1 MQSFYRPA
9 EDSKFNGKHAM
20 TDVSEQSG
28 RQQSLSNR
36 VVYFLALVFVTM
48 GVVNSTPLI
57 PGWDDLW
64 STLSGIKNLK
74 TRSFSTEWFY
84 PLVFFIMMLIVA
96 LKHSMWREWRG
107 TSRAWFGAFM
117 DIALV
122 FAAATVSFTYLIE
135 IDSVCLIDAFN
146 GERARIIAET
156 LRAEIEFAQMM
167 GLPAPDTVED
177 PKCVNTTGVWLVVIM
192 GLSILIFL
200 GYNIKVWGL
209 PLVAVAIVVALYT
222 IGTVF
227 VWYFHGP
234 DDINKYLMT
243 KLGGEPR
250 TFLDGIPNVH
260 DALVNNASGLLG
272 RFMHVIM
279 NLVFPY
285 IILGSLFGKSA
296 GGQTLIKLA
305 FRWTRKLRG
314 GPAHAAILS
323 SAMFGTI
330 SGGPVVNVLST
341 GVLTIPM
348 MIKRGFSKVFAG
360 GMEAAASSGGS
371 IMPPV
376 MGVAAFILAAMA
388 GVPYRDVIVAATLPA
403 IAYFLCLFLSAS
415 FQSRK
420 QGIEA
425 YGELTEEMRLSREDI
440 LHLLQ
445 IVLPIALIFLLLL
458 TPKDLVGCG
467 LISAALGAD
476 AVMQGDRC
484 VVTSLPWILQIFQ
497 NAAGDASATGWWATA
512 LVMVLLF
519 LDKKFRAK
527 PRMILDALAEAGI
540 TISTLYL
547 MLLAVTVIDVCLNF
561 TGLSKFVAIDVL
573 RFLLAIDLGSGSVWF
588 QFIALVITMLL
599 AILLGMGMPAVPAYI
614 NVVLLMGPLLVGL
627 GIATFTAHMF
637 IFYFAIASAITPP
650 VALAAFAASTIT
662 KAEPMATGFSA
673 VRSGI
678 VMFIIPFVF
687 AFYPEILLI
696 EQALID
702 PSSPSGAPLSGYEN
716 GVQFSALMWLLTRLV
731 LALYLIASALAAYDA
746 KALSPIEIALR
757 LVAAATVL
765 MRPELVQF
773 TAIAFALALLAWH
786 HLGARRPALI

>member
-1 MQSFYRPA
+1 M
-9 EDSKFNGKHAM
+9 
-20 TDVSEQSG
+20 SETPDRETSAP
-28 RQQSLSNR
+28 SLQNR
-36 VVYFLALVFVTM
+36 AVYLLALIFVFM

-57 PGWDDLW
+57 PGWDDFW
-64 STLSGIKNLK
+64 RGITGVEDLK
-74 TRSFSTEWFY
+74 THAFSTEWFY
-84 PLVFFIMMLIVA
+84 PIVFFIMMAIVA

-107 TSRAWFGAFM
+107 TPRAWFGAFM

-122 FAAATVSFTYLIE
+122 VSAAAISLTYLIE
-135 IDSVCLIDAFN
+135 IDSVCLIDSFT
-146 GERARIIAET
+146 GERARIMAET
-156 LRAEIEFAQMM
+156 LKAEIEFAETM
-167 GLPAPDTVED
+167 GLPIPDTVED
-177 PKCVNTTGVWLVVIM
+177 PKCVATTGVWLVLIV
-192 GLSILIFL
+192 GASILVFL
-200 GYNIKVWGL
+200 GYNVKVWGL
-209 PLVAVAIVVALYT
+209 PLVLVSIVIALYT
-222 IGTVF
+222 IATVL

-234 DDINKYLMT
+234 EDINKYLMT

-250 TFLDGIPNVH
+250 TFLDGVPNVH
-260 DALVNNASGLLG
+260 DALVNNASGILG
-272 RFMHVIM
+272 RFMNVIM
-279 NLVFPY
+279 NVVFPY
-285 IILGSLFGKSA
+285 IILGALFGKSA

-305 FRWTRKLRG
+305 FRWTRHLRG
-314 GPAHAAILS
+314 GPAHAAIVS

-376 MGVAAFILAAMA
+376 MGVAAFILAAMT
-388 GVPYRDVIVAATLPA
+388 GVPYRDVIVAAALPA
-403 IAYFLCLFLSAS
+403 VAYFLCLFLSAS

-425 YGELTEEMRLSREDI
+425 FGKLTDEMRVSGQDI
-440 LHLLQ
+440 LHLCQ
-445 IVLPIALIFLLLL
+445 IVLPILLILALLL
-458 TPKDLVGCG
+458 TPKDMVGCG
-467 LISAALGAD
+467 FTGWLFGAD
-476 AVMQGDRC
+476 AVLQGDRC
-484 VVTSLPWILQIFQ
+484 SVKSLPWILQVYQ
-497 NAAGDASATGWWATA
+497 NAAGDAGATGWWAAA

-519 LDKKFRAK
+519 LDKEFRAK
-527 PRMILDALAEAGI
+527 PRKVLDALAESGI
-540 TISTLYL
+540 TIATLYL

-573 RFLLAIDLGSGSVWF
+573 RFLLALDLGGGGSALF
-588 QFIALVITMLL
+588 QFFALAITMAL

-614 NVVLLMGPLLVGL
+614 NVALLMGPLLVGL

-678 VMFIIPFVF
+678 VMFAIPFVF
-687 AFYPEILLI
+687 AFYPELLLVD
-696 EQALID
+696 QALID
-702 PSSPSGAPLSGYEN
+702 PSNPSGGALPGYEN
-716 GVQFSALMWLLTRLV
+716 GVQIGALLWLLVRLV
-731 LALYLIASALAAYDA
+731 LALYLVASALAAYDA
-746 KALSPIEIALR
+746 RPLSFMWIVIR
-757 LVAAATVL
+757 LATAVAVL

-773 TAIAFALALLAWH
+773 AAIAIALAILGWH
-786 HLGARRPALI
+786 HVGARRMQHA